1 MYDIVA
7 SINPHGIIGE
17 NGQLYIRSKKD
28 MNRFSQITKHQ
39 YHEKQNAVIMGYNT
53 WIDIPENKRP
63 LESRIN
69 IIITKNHKNQ
79 ITESENTIIK
89 SSLEE
94 AFQYTEELQL
104 KTFVIGGEQIF
115 NECLENYKDKLN
127 VAYITIFNEGMREI
141 NPMYDRG
148 GNRCPNVSLFPLKL
162 LDDLYDVKNSELM
175 DDIGIKNGYEQ
186 PIKLRFHY
194 YQNLKLYNKW
204 ESQYLNLMNN
214 ILINGDRIQTRNSE
228 VISTFGEKMIFD
240 LSEGFPLL
248 TTKKMGYKTI
258 LRELLWFISGSTSN
272 QALNDV
278 NVHIWDKNASRE
290 FLDSRGLKNNPVGDL
305 GPVYGF
311 QWRNFG
317 ASYFGMH
324 YKYEN
329 GVDQLKYV
337 IDQIK
342 NDPSSRRIILS
353 AWNPTDL
360 DKMALPPCHVM
371 CQFNVDTKNKKL
383 NCQLY
388 QRSGDMFLGVPFN
401 IASYSFLLSI
411 IAKITGY
418 QPGKFIHILGDS
430 HIYNNHINSVK
441 KQIIR
446 VPYKFPKL
454 VISDELTDIDSIKEE
469 YFTIE
474 NYKYYEKIEA
484 EMIA

>member
-7 SINPHGIIGE
+7 SINSHGVIGE
-17 NGQLYIRSKKD
+17 NGKLYIRSKKD
-28 MNRFSQITKHQ
+28 MSRFSQITTYK
-39 YHEKQNAVIMGYNT
+39 YYEKQNAVIMGYNT

-63 LESRIN
+63 LKSRIN
-69 IIITKNHKNQ
+69 IIITKNHKEQ
-79 ITESENTIIK
+79 IDETDSVIVK

-94 AFQYTEELQL
+94 AFNYTENLQL

-115 NECLENYKDKLN
+115 NECFEKYKEQLN
-127 VAYITIFNEGMREI
+127 VAYITIFNEDMREL

-148 GNRCPNVSLFPLKL
+148 GNRVPNVSLFPLKL
-162 LDDLYDVKNSELM
+162 LDGLYDVKNSELM

-194 YQNLKLYNKW
+194 YQNLNSCNKS

-214 ILINGDRIQTRNSE
+214 ILINGDNIQTRNSE
-228 VISTFGEKMIFD
+228 VFSTFGERMIFD

-290 FLDSRGLKNNPVGDL
+290 FLDSRGLKDYPVGDL

-311 QWRNFG
+311 QWRHFG
-317 ASYFGMH
+317 ESYFGMH

-342 NDPSSRRIILS
+342 NDPTSRRIILS
-353 AWNPTDL
+353 AWNPVDL

-371 CQFNVDTKNKKL
+371 CQFNVDIKNKKL

-430 HIYNNHINSVK
+430 HIYSNHTDAVK
-441 KQIIR
+441 KQMIR
-446 VPYKFPKL
+446 IPYKFPTL